1 MKDAYED
8 TASPKSFVHQRWEKS
23 WLVCQREE
31 GNAND
36 MYTVAV
42 KTDRTKTVQIKLNND
57 LLSFQLCLMIDF
69 VLSERKLAHGPI
81 KFPARSI
88 GHTNSTLDTKYH
100 MYMIWKSSF
109 FQMRF
114 CQNVHYSKTL
124 RENAARILKVN
135 EGRCSCSAF

>member
-1 MKDAYED
+1 MKSFSFIVIFHLPIVQPSPWSLPLKDAYED
-8 TASPKSFVHQRWEKS
+8 TASPKSFVHRRWEKS

-31 GNAND
+31 GDAND

-42 KTDRTKTVQIKLNND
+42 KTDRAKTVQIKLNND

-100 MYMIWKSSF
+100 MYMYQGK
-109 FQMRF
+109 
-114 CQNVHYSKTL
+114 C
-124 RENAARILKVN
+124 
-135 EGRCSCSAF
+135 C